1 MAAFHTQYCLFPCHF
16 WKIIHHQF
24 WEEEYLVLPF
34 PFFTS
39 RAKRLCSSFMVV
51 SQDLSWVI
59 VHLYYVKQCTLCF
72 LQTNYLLEYHGN
84 LEEHCWYD
92 NVSQAEVKVAII
104 QFSAGGSTIT
114 SCRYSVWGCGGW
126 LDGRVIVFIMG
137 KFLIQAPPRF
147 STVTLDKLLN
157 SWILALLIC
166 KERNTITYPEWR
178 HVQHIGWLT
187 ICGTLN

>member
-1 MAAFHTQYCLFPCHF
+1 M
-16 WKIIHHQF
+16 WN
-24 WEEEYLVLPF
+24 
-34 PFFTS
+34 S
-39 RAKRLCSSFMVV
+39 
-51 SQDLSWVI
+51 
-59 VHLYYVKQCTLCF
+59 CTLCF

-104 QFSAGGSTIT
+104 QFSAGGSTIA
-114 SCRYSVWGCGGW
+114 SCRYSIWGCGGW

-137 KFLIQAPPRF
+137 KFLIRALPRF

-166 KERNTITYPEWR
+166 KERNTIPILNEDM
-178 HVQHIGWLT
+178 
-187 ICGTLN
+187 CNTLAGSQFVALWIRMAP